1 MNLAEELYATLE
13 AMRTNAECEF
23 QKIYGSIQTACQK
36 FDVSLSIPRL
46 AERQTQRTNIR
57 AAAPEDYFRAAVYI
71 PFVESFVTQL
81 NDRLL
86 QHKSLLRSFRC
97 LMPTES
103 RTPPTATQ
111 VDELRNLYATYAS
124 VLDCSELSAIG
135 ELQLWYHRASES
147 ENPPRNALEAIA
159 VCNQEIF
166 PTVHKLL
173 HILATLPVT
182 TASSERSFSTL
193 RRLKTYLRNT
203 TGEER
208 LNGLAMLQIHRDIP
222 VDPEAV
228 LQKLSEKSRR
238 LDFRL

>member
-1 MNLAEELYATLE
+1 MLPQPHPSTSSLWSQA
-13 AMRTNAECEF
+13 
-23 QKIYGSIQTACQK
+23 ACQK
-36 FDVSLSIPRL
+36 FGVSLDIARR
-46 AERQTQRTNIR
+46 AGRQTQRANIP
-57 AAAPEDYFRAAVYI
+57 ATTPEDYFRAAVYI
-71 PFVESFVTQL
+71 PFLDSFITQL

-86 QHKSLLRSFRC
+86 RQKSLLQSFRC
-97 LMPTES
+97 LMPKDPKM
-103 RTPPTATQ
+103 PPTATQ
-111 VDELRNLYATYAS
+111 VDELRHLYATYAG
-124 VLDCSELSAIG
+124 VLGCSELSAIG
-135 ELQLWYHRASES
+135 ELRLWYHRAAES
-147 ENPPRNALEAIA
+147 GNPPRNALEAIA
-159 VCNQEIF
+159 VCNQQIF

-208 LNGLAMLQIHRDIP
+208 LNGLAMLQIHRDIA